1 MMANIQSKEKNVY
14 SKNMICYKCK
24 KHIINE
30 KTAVGCIVEDYGIG
44 GMLATNAYLCFDC
57 YKKEMEQHKKDMKE
71 MEEREKNGEIF
82 F

>member
-1 MMANIQSKEKNVY
+1 
-14 SKNMICYKCK
+14 MICYNCK

-30 KTAVGCIVEDYGIG
+30 KTAVGFIIEDYGSG
-44 GMLATNAYLCFDC
+44 LPAMKAYLCFDC